1 MMFEAWK
8 ILDPQKYPEIY
19 NDLLLKKYCTAVIKF
34 QWGQNLS
41 KFSGVSLPGGVSFDA
56 SAILQESRQEMQQI
70 EEQIQLKYEIPP
82 GFITG

>member
-1 MMFEAWK
+1 
-8 ILDPQKYPEIY
+8 
-19 NDLLLKKYCTAVIKF
+19 
-34 QWGQNLS
+34 
-41 KFSGVSLPGGVSFDA
+41 VSFDA